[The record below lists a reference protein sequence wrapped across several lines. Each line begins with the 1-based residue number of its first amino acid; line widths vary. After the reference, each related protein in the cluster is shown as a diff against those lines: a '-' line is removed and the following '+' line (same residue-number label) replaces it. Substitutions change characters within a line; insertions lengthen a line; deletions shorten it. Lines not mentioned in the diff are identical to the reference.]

1 MQAEKLIEVKRSV
14 LGTLFVPAVLR
25 GAALHLR
32 VLLVVVWTAALQQIT
47 CDVQN
52 LDADLEWS
60 RRRRSHQPVD
70 PPTTRGRPTL
80 ETEA

>member
-1 MQAEKLIEVKRSV
+1 MQAEKLIEVKRGV
-14 LGTLFVPAVLR
+14 LDTLFVPAVLR

-32 VLLVVVWTAALQQIT
+32 VLLVVVWIAALQQIT

-60 RRRRSHQPVD
+60 
-70 PPTTRGRPTL
+70 
-80 ETEA
+80 